1 MRHQVHGDTIGP
13 VTFNLCSI
21 FVGVGRMFY
30 ITDTDN
36 ENNLRSSYIRFL
48 PSPTG
53 IRPAAV
59 QNASVV
65 LY

>member
-1 MRHQVHGDTIGP
+1 MYLIILVTSATQV
-13 VTFNLCSI
+13 
-21 FVGVGRMFY
+21 R
-30 ITDTDN
+30 TDTDN

-65 LY
+65 RKCEIVG

>member
-1 MRHQVHGDTIGP
+1 MYLIILVTSATQV
-13 VTFNLCSI
+13 
-21 FVGVGRMFY
+21 R
-30 ITDTDN
+30 TDTDN

-65 LY
+65 RKCEIVGYLGIWLII